1 MEFDMHNDDTR
12 ILWHPAFYE
21 AIQLELEQY
30 RDVLRFDFE
39 QPLNTEPLRIDV
51 TIVLKAG
58 DVVIE
63 KNIAAMFKKANVVE
77 YKGPGDYVSIA
88 DFYKVYGYACL
99 YCVLNELDITDLTIS
114 FVESCYPRELL
125 SHFEE
130 MRGYTVEERSPGI
143 YTVKGDILPIQIIDS
158 KRLSAKE
165 NLWLKDLGDDL
176 DAESVRQISAEVIRR
191 GKTGQIKAYLEAL
204 FKANAEIIR
213 EVTQMSDGTV
223 TLDQVLE
230 EVGLTAIWEARG
242 EARGKAEGEARGEKE
257 GKLQVAHNLI
267 RMGLALEKVA
277 EATELDL
284 ETVKSL
290 YPPK

>member
-1 MEFDMHNDDTR
+1 MGDRCQIR
-12 ILWHPAFYE
+12 I
-21 AIQLELEQY
+21 
-30 RDVLRFDFE
+30 
-39 QPLNTEPLRIDV
+39 N
-51 TIVLKAG
+51 G

-99 YCVLNELDITDLTIS
+99 YCVLNGLDITDLTLS

-125 SHFEE
+125 IHFKEA
-130 MRGYTVEERSPGI
+130 RGYEVEERSRGI

-191 GKTGQIKAYLEAL
+191 GKAVQIKAYLEAL

-242 EARGKAEGEARGEKE
+242 EARGKAEGEARGEARGKAQGE
-257 GKLQVAHNLI
+257 KQGKLQVARNLA